1 MKHAQI
7 IHGQPPSK
15 SNCYRIIS
23 IRGHGSLAKTAALK
37 KWEQSFFMQCG
48 TYRDAKIKQ
57 YFKLDI
63 DVYFTSQRSDL
74 DNALKAVLDCLQTC
88 NAIDNDRW
96 CVEIHARKFL
106 DPYDPRIEFT
116 ITTVE
121 GVETRPSNQPTLF
134 DDQ

>member
-1 MKHAQI
+1 MKHTQV

-15 SNCYRIIS
+15 SNCYRIIT
-23 IRGHGSLAKTAALK
+23 IKGHGSLAKTQALK
-37 KWEQSFFMQCG
+37 KWEQAFYMQCG
-48 TYRDAKIKQ
+48 TYRDANIKQ

-88 NAIDNDRW
+88 HAIDNDRW
-96 CVEIHARKFL
+96 CVEIHARKFV

-121 GVETRPSNQPTLF
+121 GIEIRATSQQLKL
-134 DDQ
+134 DL